1 MMGDHH
7 MYRERMMMMA
17 MEFHQRDSFRFRRYV
32 ALYVESSLQRRRN
45 QKFRGPTSRRP
56 SWALTS
62 LALIQVDCRLAQ
74 IIKLQA
80 ELRILEILFATTK
93 TGSLFTSAL
102 SAKNAQ
108 RLSFKERLLTI
119 SKALEILFG
128 KKL

>member
-1 MMGDHH
+1 
-7 MYRERMMMMA
+7 MMA
-17 MEFHQRDSFRFRRYV
+17 MEFHQRDGFRFRRYV

-80 ELRILEILFATTK
+80 ELRILEILFATKKLGPFLHWPRQLRTLG
-93 TGSLFTSAL
+93 GSLS
-102 SAKNAQ
+102 
-108 RLSFKERLLTI
+108 
-119 SKALEILFG
+119 G
-128 KKL
+128 KGF